1 MAVDFLGIFGQRT
14 SVEKQ
19 NSSSITKRLQEPV
32 DTLVKTTPLVPAI
45 SSSYADKAAD
55 VVVVGAAAATMTTST
70 RPTVAST
77 KPSKLDFQKAEERQ
91 RSISRLRQLGEQVS
105 NLRGNHGRVALLR
118 PPSCCRDSTSLETNK
133 ENLGQCVCKKQERTV
148 REKSRTQILGE
159 KPLCMGHS
167 DLVRVLRKSG
177 ALTCCRC

>member
-1 MAVDFLGIFGQRT
+1 MAAREAVAVDFLGILGQRT

-19 NSSSITKRLQEPV
+19 NSSSITKQLQEPV

-55 VVVVGAAAATMTTST
+55 VVVVVVGATAAAMTTST

-118 PPSCCRDSTSLETNK
+118 PPSCCRDSTFLETNK

-148 REKSRTQILGE
+148 RGKSGTQILGE

-167 DLVRVLRKSG
+167 YLVRVL
-177 ALTCCRC
+177 